1 MLKTFPTGISQNN
14 EKQPQRTWK
23 GIIKKTSKNAS
34 HSCFNITTDD
44 ISVTNTD
51 HTGIKITCSY
61 YLSKVNVGIEYFFM

>member
-1 MLKTFPTGISQNN
+1 MERNN
-14 EKQPQRTWK
+14 
-23 GIIKKTSKNAS
+23 KKSSKNAS

-61 YLSKVNVGIEYFFM
+61 YLSKVNVGIEYYFM